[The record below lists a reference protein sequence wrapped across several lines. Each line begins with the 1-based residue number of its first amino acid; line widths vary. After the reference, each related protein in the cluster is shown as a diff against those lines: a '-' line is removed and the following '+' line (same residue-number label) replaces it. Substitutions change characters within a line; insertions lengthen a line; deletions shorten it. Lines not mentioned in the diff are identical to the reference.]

1 VYFLIAIRGE
11 GAGSAAAFAKL
22 GAVQIAFFFPI
33 PFATISTQSLL
44 YGLVGTSILGAVV
57 T

>member
-1 VYFLIAIRGE
+1 MASRGK
-11 GAGSAAAFAKL
+11 GAGFAAAFAKL

-33 PFATISTQSLL
+33 PFAAIGTQSL
-44 YGLVGTSILGAVV
+44 LGAVV